1 MDTPRPAAL
10 HPIGEGREAE
20 IFEWGDG
27 QILRLVR
34 DPDGQDRA
42 ERQAAAM
49 TAAWKSGVPVPNLR
63 ARIQVD
69 GRPGIV
75 MERVDGPSLMR
86 VLARSPWR
94 LFSVARTLGVVHA
107 RLNSVVAPAV
117 LPEQR
122 TFLRE
127 RIEMAEALP
136 ARLARFSLGVLEA
149 LPEGNRLCHGD
160 FHVSNLLV
168 GSRGPMVI
176 DWALAARGD
185 PAADFARS
193 VLLIRIGEVP
203 PGTPRMIRMG
213 RRFGQGVFLRAYERS
228 YRRLRRVDEGAMP
241 RWEIVNAA
249 ARFAEG
255 IESEYR
261 ALARLIESRMRS

>member
-1 MDTPRPAAL
+1 MDPRGPGAL
-10 HPIGEGREAE
+10 RPIGEGREAE
-20 IFEWGDG
+20 IFDWGDG
-27 QILRLVR
+27 QILRLLR
-34 DPDGQDRA
+34 DEDGRDRA

-49 TAAWKSGVPVPNLR
+49 SAAWKSGVPVPALR

-75 MERVDGPSLMR
+75 MERVDGPSLMT

-94 LFSVARTLGVVHA
+94 LFSVARTLGAVHA
-107 RLNSVVAPAV
+107 RLNEVVAPPV

-122 TFLRE
+122 AFLRD

-136 ARLARFSLGVLEA
+136 PRLERFALRLLDG

-176 DWALAARGD
+176 DWTLAARGD

-193 VLLIRIGEVP
+193 VLLIRMGEPP
-203 PGTPRMIRMG
+203 PGTPQMIRVG
-213 RRFGQGVFLRAYERS
+213 RRVGQGAFLRAYERS
-228 YRRLRRVDEGAMP
+228 YRRHRRVDESAME
-241 RWEIVNAA
+241 RWETVNAA
-249 ARFAEG
+249 ARFAER
-255 IESEYR
+255 IESEYP
-261 ALARLIESRMRS
+261 ALSRLIESRMRR